1 MLTAALSF
9 IIFSGTWKRIV
20 EEWAILSPIQRW
32 AAICAGGAITGVL
45 GAILA
50 YRYFS

>member
-1 MLTAALSF
+1 MLTAVLSF

-20 EEWAILSPIQRW
+20 EEWVLLSPIQRW

>member
-1 MLTAALSF
+1 MLTAYLSL
-9 IIFSGTWKRIV
+9 IVFSGTWKRIS
-20 EEWAILSPIQRW
+20 EEWAILSPLQRW
-32 AAICAGGAITGVL
+32 AAICAGGAITSVL